1 MHHEHVPTLRE
12 FMEKVPP
19 NKIGELRP
27 GQKNIDLRAVV
38 LCKDRAKE
46 LKNKD
51 TLHQCLITDAT
62 GKVNCNFYGDVGESL
77 KPGDIIYMIGAYTGV
92 FNQRMV
98 LY

>member
-51 TLHQCLITDAT
+51 TLH
-62 GKVNCNFYGDVGESL
+62 
-77 KPGDIIYMIGAYTGV
+77 
-92 FNQRMV
+92 
-98 LY
+98 